1 MPSSCNEGGGGTLG
15 DSESK
20 LKWRLL
26 IGIDDFRDG
35 ESPSMGPKKYGE
47 LIHDD
52 FAKEVVLSFTLDFD
66 DYDCAVVAG
75 PELKGE
81 FHQPPRDG
89 LRSGALLVKEV

>member
-1 MPSSCNEGGGGTLG
+1 MELTISGMGRVLAWAQ
-15 DSESK
+15 K
-20 LKWRLL
+20 
-26 IGIDDFRDG
+26 
-35 ESPSMGPKKYGE
+35 SMENY
-47 LIHDD
+47 D